1 MLTIPTTIPF
11 LGWTW
16 NDLLFLVLAGG
27 LLGSALMVVLSRN
40 IIHSGLWMILGFLM
54 LAGLYALLGA
64 PLLAGAQVLI
74 YIGAISV
81 LILFAIM
88 LTQSKAGPA
97 NLVFHHQAWAAALAA
112 VGLGLLLVVVVGA
125 TPWPLEGPSAEAQT
139 STNVAA
145 LLFSDFV
152 LPLEVVGVILLA
164 SVVGGVFLAKK
175 DDRPGSDADR

>member
-74 YIGAISV
+74 YIGA
-81 LILFAIM
+81 
-88 LTQSKAGPA
+88 
-97 NLVFHHQAWAAALAA
+97 
-112 VGLGLLLVVVVGA
+112 
-125 TPWPLEGPSAEAQT
+125 
-139 STNVAA
+139 
-145 LLFSDFV
+145 
-152 LPLEVVGVILLA
+152 
-164 SVVGGVFLAKK
+164 
-175 DDRPGSDADR
+175 